1 MVQAVRAYTMQQLSP
16 EAVAKVKTALLDM
29 LSCAFEAQDLPWSQ
43 QAIARSPPFSEAT
56 RTSSAPPCGFPS
68 PKPPS

>member
-1 MVQAVRAYTMQQLSP
+1 MDQLSP

-43 QAIARSPPFSEAT
+43 QAIDMHLVPKATHTSPAL
-56 RTSSAPPCGFPS
+56 RLRRFPS
-68 PKPPS
+68 PKPHS